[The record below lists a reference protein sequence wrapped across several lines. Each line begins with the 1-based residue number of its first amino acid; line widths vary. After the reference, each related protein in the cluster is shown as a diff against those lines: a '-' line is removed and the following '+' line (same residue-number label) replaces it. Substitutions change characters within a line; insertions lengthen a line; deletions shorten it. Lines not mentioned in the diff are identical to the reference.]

1 MPITRK
7 TLRQA
12 GFTEHAPQN
21 CEPDPHCVGY
31 FGKRLAAEV
40 LHVSFWKFPG
50 ERGQQVNFEILA
62 PDRELSLDL
71 EMRGVPKDW
80 TVAELEAYV
89 AGLLERIK
97 RPRSARSPRRAHERK
112 R

>member
-12 GFTEHAPQN
+12 GFTEYDPQN

-31 FGKRLAAEV
+31 FDKRLAADV

-62 PDRELSLDL
+62 RDRDLSLDL
-71 EMRGVPKDW
+71 EMRGVPKVW

-97 RPRSARSPRRAHERK
+97 RTRSATAPRRARK
-112 R
+112 RER